1 MTGFLEDNVLRF
13 EGLDDAD
20 IAALNAALPDMRA
33 IDQAIEA
40 QWPAILKLVA
50 AFAPLWPRLS
60 RCVTSFSPIIDKIIA
75 KQKELK
81 S

>member
-1 MTGFLEDNVLRF
+1 MTGFLEDSMLRF

-20 IAALNAALPDMRA
+20 IAALNAALADMQA

-60 RCVTSFSPIIDKIIA
+60 RCVTSLSPIIDKIIA

-81 S
+81 P